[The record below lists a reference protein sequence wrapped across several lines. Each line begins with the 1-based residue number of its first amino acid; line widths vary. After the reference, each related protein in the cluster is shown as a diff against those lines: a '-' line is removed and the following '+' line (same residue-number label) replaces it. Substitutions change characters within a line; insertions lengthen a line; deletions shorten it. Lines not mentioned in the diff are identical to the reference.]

1 MSKKDDRIDELEAQV
16 ERLENAL
23 FDSLDALFQGI
34 GLKMVMLDRGDRDA
48 AILYDADE
56 DAQVL

>member
-1 MSKKDDRIDELEAQV
+1 MSKKDDRIKELEAEV
-16 ERLENAL
+16 ERLEHAL
-23 FDSLDALFQGI
+23 FDSLDALVEGI
-34 GLKMVMLDRGDRDA
+34 GLKIVILDRGERDA

>member
-1 MSKKDDRIDELEAQV
+1 MSKKDDRIKELEAEV
-16 ERLENAL
+16 KRLENAL
-23 FDSLDALFQGI
+23 FDGLEALFQGL
-34 GLKMVMLDRGDRDA
+34 GLAMVMLDRGDRDA

>member
-1 MSKKDDRIDELEAQV
+1 MSKKDDRIKELEAEV

-23 FDSLDALFQGI
+23 FDGLDALFQGL
-34 GLKMVMLDRGDRDA
+34 GLKMVMLDRGERDA

>member
-23 FDSLDALFQGI
+23 FDGLDALFQGL
-34 GLKMVMLDRGDRDA
+34 GLKMVMLDRGERDA